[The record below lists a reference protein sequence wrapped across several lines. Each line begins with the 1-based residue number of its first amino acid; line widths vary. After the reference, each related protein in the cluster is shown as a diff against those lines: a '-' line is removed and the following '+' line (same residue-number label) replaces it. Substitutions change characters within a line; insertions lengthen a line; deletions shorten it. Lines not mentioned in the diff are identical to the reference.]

1 MWHWSLL
8 PIPAPDSVFSS
19 SQRAHQVLRIRKRAN
34 SFLEELR
41 PGSVERECSEEV
53 CEFEEAREIFQNTED
68 TMAFWSKY
76 SDGDQCEQRPSGSP
90 CDLPCCGRGKCIDGL
105 GGFRCDCAEG
115 WEATVLSPGKG
126 DGRRRRSPTGVAGVL
141 PALSFACPTF
151 CRRPRSPW
159 GRLLGLGSRA
169 WQALSCFLL
178 PSVTF
183 PCGRLGKRMEKKRKT
198 LKRDTNQVDQEDQL
212 DPRIV
217 SGQEARW
224 GDSPWQAV
232 LLDSKKKLVCGA
244 VLIHISWVLTV
255 AHCLENHKKLIVRLG
270 EYDMRRWESWEVDLD
285 IKEVIVHPN
294 YTKSTSD
301 NDIALL
307 HLAKPA
313 TLSQTIVPICLPD
326 SGLSERKLTQVGQE
340 TVVTG
345 WGYRDET
352 KKNRTSIL
360 NFIKIPVVSY
370 NACVHAMENKVS
382 ENMLCAGI
390 LGNSRDACEGDS
402 GGPMV
407 TFFRG
412 TWFLVGLVS
421 WGEGCGR
428 LYNYGIYT
436 KVSRYLDWIYGHI
449 KAEAALES
457 QVP

>member
-1 MWHWSLL
+1 VAGCSFLQL

-68 TMAFWSKY
+68 T
-76 SDGDQCEQRPSGSP
+76 QRPSGSP

-115 WEATVLSPGKG
+115 WE
-126 DGRRRRSPTGVAGVL
+126 
-141 PALSFACPTF
+141 
-151 CRRPRSPW
+151 
-159 GRLLGLGSRA
+159 
-169 WQALSCFLL
+169 
-178 PSVTF
+178 
-183 PCGRLGKRMEKKRKT
+183 
-198 LKRDTNQVDQEDQL
+198 
-212 DPRIV
+212 
-217 SGQEARW
+217 
-224 GDSPWQAV
+224 
-232 LLDSKKKLVCGA
+232 
-244 VLIHISWVLTV
+244 
-255 AHCLENHKKLIVRLG
+255 
-270 EYDMRRWESWEVDLD
+270 
-285 IKEVIVHPN
+285 
-294 YTKSTSD
+294 
-301 NDIALL
+301 
-307 HLAKPA
+307 
-313 TLSQTIVPICLPD
+313 
-326 SGLSERKLTQVGQE
+326 
-340 TVVTG
+340 G

-457 QVP
+457 QVYRLQLIF